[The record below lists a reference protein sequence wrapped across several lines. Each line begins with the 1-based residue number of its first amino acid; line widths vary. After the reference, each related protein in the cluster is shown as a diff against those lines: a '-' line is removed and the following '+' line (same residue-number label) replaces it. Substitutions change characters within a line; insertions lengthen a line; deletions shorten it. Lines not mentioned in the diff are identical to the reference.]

1 MDGGDGFVQSTMRFA
16 WYQCRMTDGIRVPGM
31 MASRSMKRIMYFSL
45 HVRFIV
51 LISGI
56 RVVSGLMLKCLI

>member
-16 WYQCRMTDGIRVPGM
+16 WYQCKMTDWIRVPGR
-31 MASRSMKRIMYFSL
+31 MASRSMKRIMYL
-45 HVRFIV
+45 PLQAKFIV

-56 RVVSGLMLKCLI
+56 LVVSGLMLKSSL